1 MPIGRMR
8 AFAKRRGA
16 GDTTVPEHRRMP
28 EEHLTEFL
36 SEIGAMRRSV
46 NALQAKIEYLTMF
59 TITRT

>member
-1 MPIGRMR
+1 
-8 AFAKRRGA
+8 
-16 GDTTVPEHRRMP
+16 MP